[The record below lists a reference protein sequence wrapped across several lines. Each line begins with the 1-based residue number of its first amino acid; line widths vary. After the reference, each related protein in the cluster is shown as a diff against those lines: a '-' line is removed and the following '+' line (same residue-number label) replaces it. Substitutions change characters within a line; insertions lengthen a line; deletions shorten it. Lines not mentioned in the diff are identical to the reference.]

1 MEMVDK
7 LLEERG
13 EAVKEEEEG
22 KDINSNFQKCSHC
35 NECKHKSPQEYISEA
50 RIESGMLVAIF
61 VDCS

>member
-22 KDINSNFQKCSHC
+22 KDINSNFHKCSHY
-35 NECKHKSPQEYISEA
+35 NEYKQKVVKKMYQKRALNYKC
-50 RIESGMLVAIF
+50 
-61 VDCS
+61 

>member
-35 NECKHKSPQEYISEA
+35 NECKHKSP
-50 RIESGMLVAIF
+50 
-61 VDCS
+61 